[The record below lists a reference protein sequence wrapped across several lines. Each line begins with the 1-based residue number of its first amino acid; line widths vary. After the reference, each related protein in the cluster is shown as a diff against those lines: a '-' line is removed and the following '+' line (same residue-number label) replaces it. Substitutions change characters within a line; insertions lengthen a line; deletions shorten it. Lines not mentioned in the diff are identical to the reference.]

1 MNTNVERGTWNVELC
16 FMRFMRTIL
25 AILALL
31 AGTAAPARAQLLAAK
46 EGPVVY
52 GHHHVNA
59 SDVEA
64 HKKFWTTIGGTV
76 AVIGTDKLEVIRF
89 PNAWLFMR
97 TQAPKVPGG
106 SRGSTV
112 NHIGFSVPNLQ
123 ATLDKVRA
131 GGFRIVTA
139 EESPATYQVKGDIAT
154 SGPTQLAYILGP
166 DDVKVELIEVKAQ
179 TTPAAMH
186 HVHFFGQQNEAMRDW
201 YAKVFGATVAPA
213 APNAPFVVA
222 TLPGTR
228 LNFTPTTE
236 PVAGTTG
243 RSLDHIGF
251 EVKDLAGFLK
261 KLEAEGIKPTVTY
274 RRIEALDTAIAFIQ
288 DPWGTLIELSDGL
301 ARLE

>member
-1 MNTNVERGTWNVELC
+1 MNTNVERGTWNVEL
-16 FMRFMRTIL
+16 RFLRAVL
-25 AILALL
+25 AALALI
-31 AGTAAPARAQLLAAK
+31 AGATAPASAQLLAAK
-46 EGPVVY
+46 DGPIVY

-76 AVIGTDKLEVIRF
+76 AVVGTNKLEVIRF

-106 SRGSTV
+106 SKGSTV
-112 NHIGFSVPNLQ
+112 NHIGFSVPELQ
-123 ATLDKVRA
+123 ATLDRVRA
-131 GGFRIVTA
+131 AGYRIVTA
-139 EESPATYQVKGDIAT
+139 QEAPSQYQVKGDIAT
-154 SGPTQLAYILGP
+154 SGPTQLAYVMGP
-166 DDVKVELIEVKAQ
+166 DDVKVELIETRGQ
-179 TTPAAMH
+179 TAAAVSH

-201 YAKVFGATVAPA
+201 YVKVFGAAAAPA
-213 APNAPFVVA
+213 APNALFVVA
-222 TLPGTR
+222 TLPGVR
-228 LNFTPTTE
+228 LNFSPSPE
-236 PVAGTTG
+236 PVVGTTG

-251 EVKDLAGFLK
+251 EVKDLASFIK

-301 ARLE
+301 AKLP

>member
-1 MNTNVERGTWNVELC
+1 
-16 FMRFMRTIL
+16 MRL
-25 AILALL
+25 LALVACL
-31 AGTAAPARAQLLAAK
+31 VASVAAPASAQLLAAK
-46 EGPVVY
+46 DAPIVY

-64 HKKFWTTIGGTV
+64 HKKFWSAIGGTV
-76 AVIGTDKLEVIRF
+76 AVIGTNKLEVIRF

-106 SRGSTV
+106 SRGTTV

-123 ATLDKVRA
+123 AALDRVRA
-131 GGFRIVTA
+131 AGYRIVTA
-139 EESPATYQVKGDIAT
+139 EEAPSTYQVKGDIAT
-154 SGPTQLAYILGP
+154 AGPTQLAFVLGP
-166 DDVKVELIEVKAQ
+166 DDVKVELIETAAQ

-186 HVHFFGQQNEAMRDW
+186 HVHFFGPQNEAMRDW
-201 YAKVFGATVAPA
+201 YAKVFGAAVAPA
-213 APNAPFVVA
+213 APNAPFLVA
-222 TLPGTR
+222 TLPGVR

-251 EVKDLAGFLK
+251 EVKDLASFIT
-261 KLEAEGIKPTVTY
+261 KLEGQGIKPTVTY

-301 ARLE
+301 AKLP

>member
-1 MNTNVERGTWNVELC
+1 MTDGTWNVNL
-16 FMRFMRTIL
+16 RAVLT
-25 AILALL
+25 ALALV
-31 AGTAAPARAQLLAAK
+31 AGAGAPAHAQLLAAK
-46 EGPVVY
+46 DGPIVY

-64 HKKFWTTIGGTV
+64 HKKFWTAIGGTV
-76 AVIGTDKLEVIRF
+76 AVVGTNKLEVIRF

-123 ATLDKVRA
+123 ATLDRVRA
-131 GGFRIVTA
+131 GGYRIVTA
-139 EESPATYQVKGDIAT
+139 QESPATYQVKGDIAF
-154 SGPTQLAYILGP
+154 SGPTQLAYVMGP
-166 DDVKVELIEVKAQ
+166 DDVKVELIETTAQ
-179 TTPAAMH
+179 TTPVVMH
-186 HVHFFGQQNEAMRDW
+186 HVHFFGPQHEAMRDW
-201 YAKVFGATVAPA
+201 YVKVFGAAASPA
-213 APNAPFVVA
+213 AASAPFVTA
-222 TLPGTR
+222 TLPGVR
-228 LNFTPTTE
+228 LNFSPATE

-251 EVKDLAGFLK
+251 EVRDLASFIK
-261 KLEAEGIKPTVTY
+261 KLEADGIKPTVSY

-301 ARLE
+301 ARLP